1 MQIPLLIFAKA
12 PYAGKVKTRLL
23 SHCSAQQAA
32 EIAEILLEETLRVC
46 KRAWPGKVLIAYW
59 PAGNHPKI
67 TRLAEKYKVD
77 VVVQSD
83 GDLGKKMNHGF
94 NSRGYPA
101 AIIGSDAPL
110 IDDSA
115 LNEAH
120 RHLNE
125 GNNVI
130 GPSLD
135 GGYYLIG
142 LCESAPQLFNNIAW
156 GSANVLEPTLAR
168 AHFHQLKRTSDI
180 DHWEDVL
187 NAAIRI
193 PALKDYLISQQ
204 LIEQLSF

>member
-46 KRAWPGKVLIAYW
+46 KHAWPGKVLIAYW
-59 PAGNHPKI
+59 PAGNHPTI
-67 TRLAEKYKVD
+67 SRLAEKYTVD
-77 VVVQSD
+77 LVVQSD
-83 GDLGKKMNHGF
+83 GDLGKKMNQGLNGH
-94 NSRGYPA
+94 GYPA

-110 IDDSA
+110 IEESA
-115 LNEAH
+115 LREAH
-120 RHLNE
+120 RHLDE

-142 LCESAPQLFNNIAW
+142 LSESAPQIFDNIAW

-168 AHFHQLKRTSDI
+168 AHFHKLKRTSDI

-187 NAAIRI
+187 SAAPRL
-193 PALKDYLISQQ
+193 PALKDYLLSQQ
-204 LIEQLSF
+204 LIE